1 MPDERLQQAL
11 VNYRE
16 TVIQAAREAENA
28 MVGFI
33 GALEQKTILAETVT
47 SAERSSKLSVYSN
60 RIHHKSEN

>member
-28 MVGFI
+28 MAGFI

-47 SAERSSKLSVYSN
+47 SAG
-60 RIHHKSEN
+60 